1 MCLLGAVLHTTVA
14 QTAAEREA
22 YRAAV
27 EQSDATARIRALETF
42 VHAYETSPLLP
53 DALAMLTWEY
63 SRTGPQWQ
71 SARWA
76 KELTRFQPDNAVAM
90 AALSREPE
98 AGESALSLA
107 RRGLRSVEQIRRP
120 QGMDDKDFYDM
131 VREVRGQLNFTAGH
145 AYLARQDF
153 ITARKYLKE
162 AVALFP
168 NNGRYAYDAA
178 LAHLQGQNPD
188 AQRGYWLLAR
198 AVVLS
203 HGTPEGEAIAKFARE
218 RYKFEGGDD
227 ARWNQFLAVA
237 NAGAPP
243 LEPKETERAAVLT
256 AEQVARSK
264 PGAKQEAKPETKA
277 PQPSGPVETAR
288 VDAEPIDIPPVPKAS
303 EEATPEIEA
312 PAGPKAPPQR
322 KGAPVSLGILIAS
335 RIATKEYRVNVIFAL
350 SDMVRRLREDDE
362 AFIVSMGSD
371 VGFEQD
377 LTWNYELL
385 ERAMERIQPH
395 EGTSLMEAVAFGAGH
410 LARVAKNRNR
420 VLLVISDR
428 ADVGAV
434 GQLPGDLK
442 VSGAKVLGIGI
453 GMSSA
458 SGGAS
463 LERLAQ
469 GTGGKALFVPDA
481 SRFRD
486 AARNVARDLGMS
498 LP

>member
-1 MCLLGAVLHTTVA
+1 MSLLMLVLSPAFA
-14 QTAAEREA
+14 QTPVERDA

-27 EQSDATARIRALETF
+27 EQSDATARIRALELF
-42 VHAYETSPLLP
+42 VHAYETSPMLP
-53 DALAMLTWEY
+53 DALAMLIWEY

-76 KELTRFQPDNAVAM
+76 KELTRFQPDNALAM
-90 AALSREPE
+90 AALSRDP
-98 AGESALSLA
+98 ADGESALSLA
-107 RRGLRSVEQIRRP
+107 RRGLRTVEQIRRP
-120 QGMDDKDFYDM
+120 EGMDDKTYYDL
-131 VREVRGQLNFTAGH
+131 VREVRAQLNFTAGH
-145 AYLARQDF
+145 AYLARHDF

-178 LAHLQGQNPD
+178 LAHLQGQKPD

-203 HGTPEGEAIAKFARE
+203 NGTPEGEAIAKFARE

-243 LEPKETERAAVLT
+243 LEPKETERAVVQA
-256 AEQVARSK
+256 AEQVA
-264 PGAKQEAKPETKA
+264 KPEVKPAIKPEPKA
-277 PQPSGPVETAR
+277 QPKETAPVETAR
-288 VDAEPIDIPPVPKAS
+288 VDAEPVDIPPVPKPR
-303 EEATPEIEA
+303 EEVPAVEA
-312 PAGPKAPPQR
+312 PTGPKAPPPR

-335 RIATKEYRVNVIFAL
+335 RIATKEYRVNVIYAL

-385 ERAMERIQPH
+385 ERAMERIQPR

-410 LARVAKNRNR
+410 LARVAKNYNR
-420 VLLVISDR
+420 VLLVISDQ
-428 ADVGAV
+428 ADAGAA

-453 GMSSA
+453 GISSA
-458 SGGAS
+458 NGGAA
-463 LERLAQ
+463 LQRLAQ
-469 GTGGKALFVPDA
+469 STGGKAMFVPDA
-481 SRFRD
+481 SRFRE